1 MNQPVFSDRVLRGR
15 TRRLEN
21 KEDRK
26 VWDHKVKLM
35 VNTNKYTKGNGIL
48 YAVCKGKWV
57 RISRKLYYD
66 GTKSEL
72 R

>member
-1 MNQPVFSDRVLRGR
+1 ML
-15 TRRLEN
+15 
-21 KEDRK
+21 
-26 VWDHKVKLM
+26 KLM
-35 VNTNKYTKGNGIL
+35 VNTNKCTKGNGIS
-48 YAVCKGKWV
+48 YAVFRGKWV